1 LYSKNN
7 YGKIILQTFL
17 SRSYLK
23 KILSYAKRRILMEI
37 LDRYIN
43 ELLEKSTPQ
52 APIWNI
58 EKIRSGKKS
67 NWNYIDG
74 CMIKAIIEL
83 YHITKQEKYL
93 TFADLFIDYFVHEDG
108 SIESYSP
115 TEYNIDH
122 VNAGK
127 TLFDLYKLTGK
138 EKYRKAI
145 DTIYGQVKTQPRTN
159 AGNFWHKQI
168 YPNQVWLDGLYMGQP
183 FYMQYEVEYNNCKNC
198 MDSYNQFINVYQLLR
213 DPKTGLYYHAYD
225 ESKEMFWADKETGLS
240 KNFWLRA
247 LGWYSMALVDTL
259 EIMPATMA
267 EQKKKLT
274 DIYKELIDAM
284 IKFQDPSGMWY
295 QVVNKGGQEKN
306 YLETSGSAIFAYSI
320 MKSVRLGYLPKNYFA
335 YGEKAFNGVCEK
347 YLSEKE
353 GQLQLGGIC
362 LVAGLGGTER
372 RDGTYEYY
380 MSEPIV
386 QNDAKGVAPLILA
399 YVEMLRK

>member
-1 LYSKNN
+1 
-7 YGKIILQTFL
+7 
-17 SRSYLK
+17 
-23 KILSYAKRRILMEI
+23 MEI

-58 EKIRSGKKS
+58 EKIRSGQKS

-74 CMIKAIIEL
+74 CMIKAVIEL
-83 YHITKQEKYL
+83 YHITKDEKYL
-93 TFADLFIDYFVHEDG
+93 TFADHFIDYFVHEDG
-108 SIESYSP
+108 SIDSYSP

-145 DTIYGQVKTQPRTN
+145 DTIYSQVKAQPRTN
-159 AGNFWHKQI
+159 AGNFWHKKI

-183 FYMQYEVEYNNCKNC
+183 FYMQYEVEYNNCENC
-198 MDSYNQFINVYQLLR
+198 MDSFNQFINVYQLLR

-259 EIMPATMA
+259 EIMPSTMA
-267 EQKKKLT
+267 KEKKQLM
-274 DIYKELIDAM
+274 DIYKELIDSM
-284 IKFQDPSGMWY
+284 LKFQDPSGMWY
-295 QVVNKGGQEKN
+295 QVVDKGNQEKN

-320 MKSVRLGYLPKNYFA
+320 MKSVRLGYLPETYFA

-347 YLSEKE
+347 YLSEKD

-362 LVAGLGGTER
+362 LVAGLGGTDR

-386 QNDAKGVAPLILA
+386 QNEAKGVAPLILA

>member
-1 LYSKNN
+1 
-7 YGKIILQTFL
+7 
-17 SRSYLK
+17 
-23 KILSYAKRRILMEI
+23 
-37 LDRYIN
+37 
-43 ELLEKSTPQ
+43 
-52 APIWNI
+52 
-58 EKIRSGKKS
+58 
-67 NWNYIDG
+67 
-74 CMIKAIIEL
+74 
-83 YHITKQEKYL
+83 
-93 TFADLFIDYFVHEDG
+93 
-108 SIESYSP
+108 
-115 TEYNIDH
+115 
-122 VNAGK
+122 
-127 TLFDLYKLTGK
+127 
-138 EKYRKAI
+138 
-145 DTIYGQVKTQPRTN
+145 
-159 AGNFWHKQI
+159 
-168 YPNQVWLDGLYMGQP
+168 
-183 FYMQYEVEYNNCKNC
+183 